1 MLHDALSLKLAGFVW
16 GFMIASSV
24 SWAPWMSEL
33 FPARLRS
40 TALSI
45 FNWGRLI
52 SMTAP
57 LITGYIAQRH
67 GLSTAMLLSAI
78 AFAAGAVAWLSLPET
93 LDRKVV
99 A

>member
-1 MLHDALSLKLAGFVW
+1 
-16 GFMIASSV
+16 MIASSV

-33 FPARLRS
+33 FATRLRS

-67 GLSTAMLLSAI
+67 GLSTAMLLSAV
-78 AFAAGAVAWLSLPET
+78 AFAAEASRGCRRRKRSTVEPDLSCLERMPKGAMTGEC
-93 LDRKVV
+93 R
-99 A
+99 